1 MIEKGGRTVNE
12 IYKEL
17 AVFLE
22 ELRCDTYEKKYAVKT
37 EDLKKADNQLKEKN
51 RKFEAFLN
59 DISEKDKEFIESY
72 LNAVKADKAYGTSEA
87 MKYINSQKFN
97 FTIPPRSNINK
108 LWDYNK

>member
-37 EDLKKADNQLKEKN
+37 EDLKKADSQLKEKN

-72 LNAVKADKAYGTSEA
+72 LNAVNIAHFKGAKSLLLGNHGWGSDVGRTGFTQTVDKAA
-87 MKYINSQKFN
+87 
-97 FTIPPRSNINK
+97 
-108 LWDYNK
+108 L